1 MPQDRDN
8 TDRCFKNRRYHNGLL
23 HSPLSARDAPPDRQN
38 DRRRRRGDCAPP
50 PAAIPMSERVCL
62 LPSATPKL
70 SFRTREEFRTPLGV
84 RKSPRNEPAMS
95 CLRRKASRM
104 RWFGSGQ
111 LGLGSDRAT
120 LGRTAVRQANWVSR
134 RVAGIV
140 IQQRVALASGVP
152 RQQHA
157 VLLAQ
162 QQAPKTAVAAHAAHG
177 DRHRRSR
184 GERR

>member
-38 DRRRRRGDCAPP
+38 DRRRRRGDCVPP

-111 LGLGSDRAT
+111 LGLGSERAT

-134 RVAGIV
+134 GVGRDRDPAAGCAGLRRA
-140 IQQRVALASGVP
+140 QAAARGLAGTTTGS
-152 RQQHA
+152 Q
-157 VLLAQ
+157 
-162 QQAPKTAVAAHAAHG
+162 
-177 DRHRRSR
+177 DRRRRPRRSWR
-184 GERR
+184 SAPAKPR